1 MTNSFQ
7 SDISILGAPLPRAQ
21 SASQLRPCSAVARRV
36 FDMEHSWAPPLYVDQ
51 LTKKSDLFTKRR
63 CKPTS
68 PRQPTTT
75 PTGRWRTQEPDL
87 RQQAQEADGHPIIG
101 GAHIFGMMSQTAQ
114 SLSNENAKL
123 RDKMS
128 LQAHNEKLRVDAMAE
143 QMAQQMAEH
152 KLQMQKCKDEL
163 SALREQLGRSTGDH
177 DATLSVLK
185 DLKAEKEALQSQIEQ
200 LRNQVADGEV
210 ENARLQA
217 NLQEYRDCLI
227 PALITEWDRK
237 LQTARAERDAQAA
250 QSQVEQA
257 LMSDEVAANEAEA
270 HQQKLAD
277 ADRRAVEVAAH
288 AVDIAAISREMRAQ
302 EAVLAHQEVEQRKA
316 KERAASQRAALLTKQ
331 MVGTLSGRQGESAMR
346 TTIAELQDQL
356 QADDAKI
363 QELQR
368 QLVEQRL
375 SRSIRVFALRTS
387 RYELQRRE
395 KELHRVNEVLRRTS
409 EELKRKGEELEAV
422 KPQVRK
428 MEVTVQEQT
437 LELKKLNNLKV
448 PRLET
453 RVAELEAT
461 LEAQVTEEQL
471 QKQIEEQAREISRL
485 KAKFASIDRL

>member
-128 LQAHNEKLRVDAMAE
+128 LQAHNEKLRVDA
-143 QMAQQMAEH
+143 MAEH

>member
-1 MTNSFQ
+1 
-7 SDISILGAPLPRAQ
+7 
-21 SASQLRPCSAVARRV
+21 
-36 FDMEHSWAPPLYVDQ
+36 
-51 LTKKSDLFTKRR
+51 
-63 CKPTS
+63 
-68 PRQPTTT
+68 
-75 PTGRWRTQEPDL
+75 
-87 RQQAQEADGHPIIG
+87 
-101 GAHIFGMMSQTAQ
+101 
-114 SLSNENAKL
+114 
-123 RDKMS
+123 
-128 LQAHNEKLRVDAMAE
+128 
-143 QMAQQMAEH
+143 
-152 KLQMQKCKDEL
+152 
-163 SALREQLGRSTGDH
+163 
-177 DATLSVLK
+177 
-185 DLKAEKEALQSQIEQ
+185 
-200 LRNQVADGEV
+200 
-210 ENARLQA
+210 
-217 NLQEYRDCLI
+217 
-227 PALITEWDRK
+227 
-237 LQTARAERDAQAA
+237 
-250 QSQVEQA
+250 
-257 LMSDEVAANEAEA
+257 MSDEVAANEAEA